1 MILCVSVILCF
12 LLSRI
17 SLYWYIKIRFSIILL
32 MALWDVSSFWLL
44 CSMICDHLCAS
55 FYGNIFSL
63 LSDKY
68 GSDKYDTCTFDFT
81 RNCQLWLCD
90 FTFPP
95 VIYEFQ
101 LFFPTCDIVH
111 LFNFCYSGKCAV
123 ILLWCLFPVSDDY
136 AIPLF
141 TCILY
146 LLSCSI
152 KRFFK

>member
-111 LFNFCYSGKCAV
+111 LLIFA
-123 ILLWCLFPVSDDY
+123 ILESVQWFYCDVYFLLVM
-136 AIPLF
+136 I
-141 TCILY
+141 TLY
-146 LLSCSI
+146 LFSHAFCIFYLVL
-152 KRFFK
+152 